1 MMPEDGKMKQT
12 KTIAVAAV
20 FMMLAVGCVAIFGF
34 SNGSDATQSNTT
46 TVNVY
51 FDGSGDWESAAYE
64 KFNVFEAVQ
73 AACGVNNLGLYIETA
88 SGDDDWTETTA
99 GNGTYPNP
107 DYGTITKV
115 GFMYEDHGIIVI
127 DDTTDFEIWGRNG
140 SDSTWTNIT
149 PYALGWI
156 RPFTDYKLHSELV
169 YDNNVVEWASA
180 FANIAIKM
188 DEDSSLDDITATG
201 STVLSLKNLTDPAT
215 RTDCTYNFIIKDTT
229 GTLASRIP
237 TGATFYGR
245 TSASAEATLLTLS
258 QDNLSAGIVLQGY
271 GSDAYL
277 ALFHAT
283 NGAVV
288 AQEETYI
295 YNSVYNYYTNYS
307 WMSHMFGVGTVSTPN
322 PDGPGTIYDYWAT
335 YKLTEDA
342 QQQIVSE
349 YAMFNLGYHT
359 NVPGSYSHTF
369 PSPTGLYEC
378 TGHDY
383 LIQYERSLP

>member
-1 MMPEDGKMKQT
+1 M
-12 KTIAVAAV
+12 
-20 FMMLAVGCVAIFGF
+20 
-34 SNGSDATQSNTT
+34 
-46 TVNVY
+46 
-51 FDGSGDWESAAYE
+51 
-64 KFNVFEAVQ
+64 
-73 AACGVNNLGLYIETA
+73 
-88 SGDDDWTETTA
+88 
-99 GNGTYPNP
+99 
-107 DYGTITKV
+107 
-115 GFMYEDHGIIVI
+115 
-127 DDTTDFEIWGRNG
+127 
-140 SDSTWTNIT
+140 
-149 PYALGWI
+149 
-156 RPFTDYKLHSELV
+156 
-169 YDNNVVEWASA
+169 
-180 FANIAIKM
+180 
-188 DEDSSLDDITATG
+188 
-201 STVLSLKNLTDPAT
+201 
-215 RTDCTYNFIIKDTT
+215 
-229 GTLASRIP
+229 ASRIP